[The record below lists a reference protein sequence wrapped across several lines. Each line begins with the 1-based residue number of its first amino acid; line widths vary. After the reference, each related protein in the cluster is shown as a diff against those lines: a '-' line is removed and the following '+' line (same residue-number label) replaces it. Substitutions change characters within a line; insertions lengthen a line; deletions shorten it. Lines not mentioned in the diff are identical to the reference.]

1 MSCNAPRSRA
11 SEPARH
17 RSVLVVED
25 SEFLGAFLLELVS
38 SFPAVGFS
46 RLVATLGQA
55 RHALA
60 RFTPD
65 LVLLDLNLPDG
76 SGLGLLREIKETF
89 PSVAVVVLSSDVGPE
104 NRRECL
110 SAGASAVL
118 DKAADLPPLADVL
131 ERILA

>member
-1 MSCNAPRSRA
+1 MSCNAPRSHA
-11 SEPARH
+11 PEPTRH

-25 SEFLGAFLLELVS
+25 SEFLGAFLLELVA

-46 RLVATLGQA
+46 RLVATLEQA
-55 RHALA
+55 RHSLG

-76 SGLGLLREIKETF
+76 PGLDLLRELKNDF
-89 PSVAVVVLSSDVGPE
+89 PSTVVVALTSDLKPE
-104 NRRECL
+104 ERAACL

-118 DKAADLPPLADVL
+118 DKASDLPPLADVL
-131 ERILA
+131 ERLLS